1 MALAKELAALK
12 LYVLFTKGSTLLCS
26 VLLYEFFYFY
36 NVGIWLQSRVSDLS
50 LDEEGVLKLASF
62 GNEANNKDT
71 IDILKRSLVIRN
83 K

>member
-12 LYVLFTKGSTLLCS
+12 LYVLFTKGSKLLCS

>member
-1 MALAKELAALK
+1 MSTFTEGSK
-12 LYVLFTKGSTLLCS
+12 VLRS
-26 VLLYEFFYFY
+26 VLLHDFFYFH
-36 NVGIWLQSRVSDLS
+36 NVGIWLQSRVSDLN

>member
-1 MALAKELAALK
+1 M
-12 LYVLFTKGSTLLCS
+12 
-26 VLLYEFFYFY
+26 
-36 NVGIWLQSRVSDLS
+36 GIWLQSRVSDLN

-83 K
+83 KYSFGILFCWDTLL